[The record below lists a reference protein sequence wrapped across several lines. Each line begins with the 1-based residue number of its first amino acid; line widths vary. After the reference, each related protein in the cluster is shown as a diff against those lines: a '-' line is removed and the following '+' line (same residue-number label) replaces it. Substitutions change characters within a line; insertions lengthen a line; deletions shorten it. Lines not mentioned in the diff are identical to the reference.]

1 MKKIDIIKSKLS
13 IKTSEQVLSIKEQPI
28 DTCPM
33 IDRVKDDIK
42 DTLSSI
48 QYYCNARTD
57 SLDEAEDKLSE
68 IDSLS
73 SINLDDELEEIR
85 TNVIEIRRWGQEWKD
100 LAISLFEKYGDK
112 EDLSDDLY
120 NKLEIIKQKLKWN

>member
-42 DTLSSI
+42 NTLSSI

-85 TNVIEIRRWGQEWKD
+85 TNVIKIRRWGQEWKD

-120 NKLEIIKQKLKWN
+120 NKLEITKQKLKWN